1 MPKTSKAKTTS
12 NRNREV
18 HRFFRGLPVVDAE
31 DTLRIVVNRQ
41 DIRGATRLD
50 PNNCVFAQACRRLFN
65 SHAVLFLRRTAYV
78 ELPNE
83 DGIRQVNRYMIS
95 HETAQKIAHF
105 DKTGEAEEGGFLL
118 LPPTPSKRMEAHK
131 AYSLKYR
138 NDVAYGRRTPKRH
151 GPIKERKSRTMFGV
165 RDGRGKL
172 GINYAL

>member
-1 MPKTSKAKTTS
+1 MAKAKAKTTPS
-12 NRNREV
+12 RHKEV

-31 DTLRIVVNRQ
+31 DTLRIVVSRQ
-41 DIRGATRLD
+41 DIKSATRLD

-83 DGIRQVNRYMIS
+83 KGIRQVNRYVIS
-95 HETAQKIAHF
+95 GDTAAKIAHF
-105 DKTGEAEEGGFLL
+105 DKTGEAAEGGFLL
-118 LPPTPSKRMEAHK
+118 LPPSPSKTMQAHK
-131 AYSLKYR
+131 AYNVKYR
-138 NDVAYGRRTPKRH
+138 QDVYYGRRTPKPH
-151 GPIKERKSRTMFGV
+151 GPLKARKSRTMFGV